1 MTSWQEKKRLEL
13 LEERRKEHERY
24 AAERLAKVNAICKLA
39 WLNGMSYGQYIA
51 ERSKNMSDTPN
62 VTPTAENTPT
72 DTPTKRGIRE
82 PLPPK
87 KVERV
92 KEMLAEGAKVNE
104 IIAETLVSRATID
117 RIKSGT
123 YGVKQPKKPPKVAEP
138 AEIAT
143 PEVSKTSAD
152 GILRE
157 LISRAVETL
166 RDTQGGTPDDC
177 ALVGKALGLLEA
189 VEMMMNEA

>member
-1 MTSWQEKKRLEL
+1 MTSWQE
-13 LEERRKEHERY
+13 ERRLKVLEKRREEHEQY
-24 AAERLAKVNAICKLA
+24 AAERLAKVNEICALA
-39 WLNGMSYGQYIA
+39 CKHGMSYGQYIA

-82 PLPPK
+82 PLPPE

-92 KEMLAEGAKVNE
+92 KEMLAEGAKISN

-117 RIKSGT
+117 RIKNGT
-123 YGVKQPKKPPKVAEP
+123 YGTKQPKKEP
-138 AEIAT
+138 AAVV
-143 PEVSKTSAD
+143 PEASKPRTD
-152 GILRE
+152 GVMRV

-166 RDTQGGTPDDC
+166 RDTQGNTPDDC

-189 VEMMMNEA
+189 VEMMINET

>member
-13 LEERRKEHERY
+13 LEKRRKEHEQY

-39 WLNGMSYGQYIA
+39 WLNGMSYGRYIA
-51 ERSKNMSDTPN
+51 ERSKIMNEEEN
-62 VTPTAENTPT
+62 KVTTEEPK
-72 DTPTKRGIRE
+72 KRGIRE
-82 PLPPK
+82 PLPPE

-92 KEMLAEGAKVNE
+92 KEMLAEGAKIST

-117 RIKSGT
+117 RIKNGT
-123 YGVKQPKKPPKVAEP
+123 YGEKRPKKKEP
-138 AEIAT
+138 AAVV
-143 PEVSKTSAD
+143 PEARKPHTD
-152 GILRE
+152 GVMRV

-189 VEMMMNEA
+189 VEMMLNET